1 MENRLDLLRLPGKIC
16 GKTVF
21 RRQIPRIL
29 YEAANRKCTQSQFLI
44 CRIKTISFQLVLRI
58 IRLGD
63 HSVRAN
69 PTASKDIFPCC
80 ILLIYL
86 SCEAQN
92 PRPFGRGVL
101 SLPAIRVPALCRR
114 PVQPTG
120 TFNVICLF
128 LFPTVRKFL
137 RLSGSASPNR
147 QSKSLYASRKP
158 ISPIS
163 APVENFLDRF
173 SRQYGLQ
180 ATKRGGRFPPRLASQ
195 RYLYNNRY

>member
-1 MENRLDLLRLPGKIC
+1 MHAKPISYLPNK
-16 GKTVF
+16 
-21 RRQIPRIL
+21 
-29 YEAANRKCTQSQFLI
+29 N
-44 CRIKTISFQLVLRI
+44 ISFQLVLRI

-128 LFPTVRKFL
+128 LFPTVRKFFDC
-137 RLSGSASPNR
+137 RFGVAEPTIKITICKPETYFPNFRSG
-147 QSKSLYASRKP
+147 RK
-158 ISPIS
+158 
-163 APVENFLDRF
+163 F
-173 SRQYGLQ
+173 S
-180 ATKRGGRFPPRLASQ
+180 
-195 RYLYNNRY
+195 